1 MILEILKKI
10 VEYDNSIKEATNS
23 TKNSLYIST
32 LTPGYR
38 EFEKNIIA
46 PFTEYV
52 TDWDD
57 ALLDYD
63 SLDGEMS
70 QSRKT
75 IKKRENRAEKIATY
89 IKNNP
94 DKLAQEDGGLLNTSQ
109 SKDTNAKPIKNFNP
123 KKTIVKLGEKTKMKN
138 KGLKEST
145 GTMSSGTYRGPL
157 SPGLKLWDKNTLE
170 PYIEKLDGYENVETY
185 VDALDGNIN
194 TKNVKTKE
202 IKAKKLAN
210 YDKKHPVLNDDDGS
224 DLNDNPVNKKLLKK
238 VLGKNQIKEEI
249 VNEDLGVWFGT
260 KKKPKGSSQPKGPW
274 VNICSKKDGKHPPC
288 GRPEGDEKSYPKC
301 RAVGVAAKMTDSE
314 KQAACQQKRNAE
326 KKDTQTGK
334 GQKPIMTSYKPKKKK
349 TNESVL
355 ISLIR
360 KALD

>member
-63 SLDGEMS
+63 SLDGKMS
-70 QSRKT
+70 VSRKT
-75 IKKRENRAEKIATY
+75 IKKREKRAEKIANY

-109 SKDTNAKPIKNFNP
+109 SKDTDAKPIKNFNP
-123 KKTIVKLGEKTKMKN
+123 KKTIVKLGEKTKIKN

-145 GTMSSGTYRGPL
+145 GTMSSGSFRAPL
-157 SPGLKLWDKNTLE
+157 RPGLKLWDKKTLE
-170 PYIEKLDGYENVETY
+170 PYIEKLDGYENAETY

-202 IKAKKLAN
+202 IKAKKIAN

-224 DLNDNPVNKKLLKK
+224 NLNDDTYTKSK
-238 VLGKNQIKEEI
+238 IKTNTSKPY

-360 KALD
+360 KVLN